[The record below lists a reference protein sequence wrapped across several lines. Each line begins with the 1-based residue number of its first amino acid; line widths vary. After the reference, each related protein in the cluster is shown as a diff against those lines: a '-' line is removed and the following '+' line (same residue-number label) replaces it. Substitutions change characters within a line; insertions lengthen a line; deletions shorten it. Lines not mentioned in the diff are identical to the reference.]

1 MSELERIAVQLKAL
15 GYLRLAIDHRCFQ
28 QLDHRDFTCLWVPVG
43 LWTPEM
49 HASNGSDT
57 EWVSATLWC
66 ADNDLTGDELRA
78 GKGMYFEDPIV
89 AAVWLK
95 TEASVKP

>member
-1 MSELERIAVQLKAL
+1 MTELERIEVQLKAIGYRRGEIASRLFIGTAL
-15 GYLRLAIDHRCFQ
+15 GDW
-28 QLDHRDFTCLWVPVG
+28 TCLWVPQR

-49 HASNGSDT
+49 RVQAGSD
-57 EWVSATLWC
+57 EWYHPTLWL